1 MKKDL
6 IIHEAPKSPVSEAI
20 RTLRTSITYKMTKN
34 HDKVFLIT
42 SSSIEEGK
50 SWVVSNLAIAFTQ
63 SKQKVL
69 IIDADLRKGRQ
80 ANIFSL
86 DNSYGLANILD
97 NSKITIDNPNL
108 DEEIKKS
115 IFKTQIANLFV
126 MPSGIFPSKPSEL
139 LENKQ
144 FDIILEKLKS
154 EFDIILFDAPP
165 INIVTDSMILC
176 NKADSVIVVCA
187 IGKTKRESIIETKKK
202 IISMGGSILGVV
214 INKMPIDKLKEYTK
228 DYTKYNNNKI
238 IKIDNPKL
246 KNIS

>member
-20 RTLRTSITYKMTKN
+20 RTLRTNITYKMTKS

-42 SSSIEEGK
+42 SSSMEEGK

-80 ANIFSL
+80 SSIFSI
-86 DNSYGLANILD
+86 DNSYGLSNALD
-97 NSKITIDNPNL
+97 NSNINLDNNNL
-108 DEEIKKS
+108 DEEIQKA
-115 IFKTQIANLFV
+115 IFKTNIDNLYV

-139 LENKQ
+139 LENSQ
-144 FDIILEKLKS
+144 FDIILNNLKDK
-154 EFDIILFDAPP
+154 FDIILFDAPP

-176 NKADSVIVVCA
+176 NKADSVIIVCA
-187 IGKTKRESIIETKKK
+187 IGKTKRESLIETKKK
-202 IISMGGSILGVV
+202 IKSMGGNILGVIV
-214 INKMPIDKLKEYTK
+214 NKMPMDKLKEYTK
-228 DYTKYNNNKI
+228 DYTKYSNNKI
-238 IKIDNPKL
+238 IKVDNSRF